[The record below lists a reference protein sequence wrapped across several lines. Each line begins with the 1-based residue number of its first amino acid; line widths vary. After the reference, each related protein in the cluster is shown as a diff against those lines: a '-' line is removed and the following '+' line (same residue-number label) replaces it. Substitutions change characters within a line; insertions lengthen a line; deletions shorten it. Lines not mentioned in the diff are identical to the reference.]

1 MNFFQGIIFIFSNT
15 VHNITG
21 LFILNVNVQL
31 RVEIDLC
38 LKWRYQLLDVRPY
51 PCLSVH
57 PQPQN
62 PVAESINFYCLNIQ
76 TF

>member
-1 MNFFQGIIFIFSNT
+1 MNFFQGIIFTFSNT

-21 LFILNVNVQL
+21 LTDFFILNVNVQL
-31 RVEIDLC
+31 RVETDLC
-38 LKWRYQLLDVRPY
+38 LKWMYQLLDVRPY

-62 PVAESINFYCLNIQ
+62 PVAESAIIHPFS
-76 TF
+76 